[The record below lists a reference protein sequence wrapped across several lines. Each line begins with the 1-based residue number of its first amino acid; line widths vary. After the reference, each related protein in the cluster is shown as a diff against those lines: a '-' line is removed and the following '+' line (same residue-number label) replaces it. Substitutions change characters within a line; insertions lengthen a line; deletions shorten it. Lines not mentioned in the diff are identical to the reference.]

1 MDGTVIHASDATGP
15 AQVKAISR
23 RLGVVLISLE
33 TVGMWQEVGFLAR
46 AFGILS
52 DAGLSIDL
60 VSTSETNV
68 TVSLDASAN
77 LLDED
82 RLDRVVEQLALVSV
96 VTVIRPCASVSLVG
110 SRIRTLLHQLGPV
123 LEVFEGYEIRLVT
136 QAASDL
142 NLTVVVDEPHAEGLV
157 RQLHAVLI
165 PDTADPTVFGPR
177 WQEIAASL

>member
-1 MDGTVIHASDATGP
+1 MSGTVIHASDATGP
-15 AQVKAISR
+15 AQVKAMSR
-23 RLGVVLISLE
+23 MLRVVLISME
-33 TVGMWQEVGFLAR
+33 TVGMWQEVGFLAQ
-46 AFGILS
+46 AFAILS

-82 RLDRVVEQLALVSV
+82 QLDAVVERLSAVSL

-110 SRIRTLLHQLGPV
+110 SGIRTILHQLGPA
-123 LEVFEGYEIRLVT
+123 LELLEGYEIRMVT

-142 NLTVVVDEPHAEGLV
+142 NLTVVVDEPQAEGLV
-157 RQLHAVLI
+157 RQLHALLI
-165 PDTADPTVFGPR
+165 PETADPNVFGTR
-177 WQEIAASL
+177 WEEIAALL